1 MRSTK
6 DTSTA
11 LETVEAVKGDD
22 GLALEPVA
30 AEDHGRDDIGAL
42 AARLGQEMGNNL
54 YLYQKSRGWLPEAEA
69 TFASMSEQLARTPVQ
84 SVRWDELAAVGDA
97 DPARAVALWER
108 IKEAA
113 RAEQT
118 SGHRA
123 AAMLESASSTP
134 MERARFLVM
143 REALIEQW
151 QPRGGVEM
159 VLLDQLAQAHA
170 MHQYWTQVL
179 ATRTQEQAAGDISQ
193 RHENARHER
202 SGTHWGQ
209 WLPPRVS
216 EAEAIN
222 EAAQMVDRW
231 SRLFLRTLRQL
242 RDLRRYA
249 APVTIHNPA
258 QVNVGHQQINVAA
271 APDNAADYALDH
283 DE

>member
-1 MRSTK
+1 MKLGLRAAM
-6 DTSTA
+6 A
-11 LETVEAVKGDD
+11 LET
-22 GLALEPVA
+22 
-30 AEDHGRDDIGAL
+30 
-42 AARLGQEMGNNL
+42 
-54 YLYQKSRGWLPEAEA
+54 
-69 TFASMSEQLARTPVQ
+69 
-84 SVRWDELAAVGDA
+84 
-97 DPARAVALWER
+97 
-108 IKEAA
+108 
-113 RAEQT
+113 QT
-118 SGHRA
+118 
-123 AAMLESASSTP
+123 STP
-134 MERARFLVM
+134 MDRARFLAV
-143 REALIEQW
+143 RDALIEEW
-151 QPRGGVEM
+151 RPRGGLEM
-159 VLLDQLAQAHA
+159 ALIDQLAQAYA
-170 MHQYWTQVL
+170 VHQYWTQVL
-179 ATRTQEQAAGDISQ
+179 ATRTQEQAAGDRSQ
-193 RHENARHER
+193 RLENARHER